1 MSLVPTVRCEK
12 CARVRDRPGADWSD
26 HPAKIPGEVLG
37 VCKTCADLWRL
48 LLKRKWDDE
57 GRKLLKDRERGYGHL
72 TPVGDVF
79 ANFREGP
86 EAIEPRGHEEEAMPL
101 VIKESGAQHFE
112 PAPPGLHE
120 AVCVD
125 VVDMGIVPT
134 KFGPKSKVKVIWQ
147 IKMLNKEGE
156 RFQAR
161 ATYTQSLMEGS
172 NLRRDLESWRGRT
185 FTPDELKGFDVEKLL
200 GVNCQLSLK
209 HAISKSTGRTYAQVT
224 VVLPANKGQA
234 MKPEKYT
241 REPWPASAPDVPPGL
256 QDPNGPDSDEQYG
269 EEPPF

>member
-1 MSLVPTVRCEK
+1 MMVRCER
-12 CARVRDRPGADWSD
+12 CAKVRDRPGTEWSD

-37 VCKTCADLWRL
+37 VCRLCAELLRL

-57 GRKLLKDRERGYGHL
+57 GRKLLKNRERGYGHL

-79 ANFREGP
+79 SGLRGP
-86 EAIEPRGHEEEAMPL
+86 EAIEPRGQEEEAMPL

-125 VVDMGIVPT
+125 VVDMGIVVG

-172 NLRRDLESWRGRT
+172 NLRRDLESWRGRS
-185 FTPDELKGFDVEKLL
+185 FTPDELKAFDLEKLL

-234 MKPEKYT
+234 LKPEKYT
-241 REPWPASAPDVPPGL
+241 REPWPA
-256 QDPNGPDSDEQYG
+256 QTT
-269 EEPPF
+269 EPPNQEPVGDGDER